1 MIVYKTV
8 DYMNMVTQDVAS
20 FVSNAYLKVRKD
32 WGTSAKKYVVF
43 KQFSKTDLEDTENFE
58 LSLTKKVTFNKWDV
72 AEKRVELVGSLDELQ
87 ANLDELIDGDASSVF
102 TDLHTHSM
110 EIRLG
115 ETVHMTRSECDSDPR
130 ASCSH
135 GLHVGATSYVE
146 SFANSESVV
155 LVCLVNPMNVVAV
168 PNHDNSKIRVT
179 EYFPFALANFEDR
192 KIDIIEQSYFEY
204 DYVNIEKGELEK
216 ILASEVEDARE
227 VSYNAPADTRSDEDY
242 LAILEARV
250 TDLSVQK

>member
-1 MIVYKTV
+1 MDDIDPSHYKGMELIFQGKHEEAEPLLLEALERAPENV
-8 DYMNMVTQDVAS
+8 E
-20 FVSNAYLKVRKD
+20 LLC
-32 WGTSAKKYVVF
+32 
-43 KQFSKTDLEDTENFE
+43 DLGLIYQNLE
-58 LSLTKKVTFNKWDV
+58 KWDV